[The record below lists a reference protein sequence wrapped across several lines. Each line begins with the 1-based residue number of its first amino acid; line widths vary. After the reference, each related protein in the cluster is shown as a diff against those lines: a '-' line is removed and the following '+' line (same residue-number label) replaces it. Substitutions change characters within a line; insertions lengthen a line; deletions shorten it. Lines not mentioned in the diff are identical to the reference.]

1 MVAESCSGVTG
12 QAYRRT
18 RPSSSRYPAT
28 GTSRGPVPYSDVM
41 AQVGPD
47 PAPDMAQLAEGFV
60 AAAES
65 SAREWHFDFT
75 PPSVLELDELVETL
89 RGEPDFDDATAPWAA
104 AYFGEVAI
112 RNGAGRWVPNQHGW
126 WAPGVQGST
135 GFVWYPVQA
144 VHQRAHDP
152 ESRPLSEVYS
162 HAMAGAPVPARGDPA
177 PRFGTDLQRSMWSWA
192 VQYAAHS
199 SIWGR
204 RLTWD
209 LPSLDLVDEA
219 CTTYREE
226 DPDEDMIEVLAL
238 GVGAYVGE
246 VIRATAGGTWRT
258 NEEEGQVA
266 LKISQWLETFPVG
279 KVHKRLTEGEEH
291 DLRSYVEV
299 MLTLAENQNAGRW

>member
-1 MVAESCSGVTG
+1 M
-12 QAYRRT
+12 
-18 RPSSSRYPAT
+18 
-28 GTSRGPVPYSDVM
+28 
-41 AQVGPD
+41 GPD
-47 PAPDMAQLAEGFV
+47 PAPDMAQLAKGFV

-144 VHQRAHDP
+144 V
-152 ESRPLSEVYS
+152 
-162 HAMAGAPVPARGDPA
+162 
-177 PRFGTDLQRSMWSWA
+177 
-192 VQYAAHS
+192 QYAAHS

-266 LKISQWLETFPVG
+266 LKISRWLETFPVA

-299 MLTLAENQNAGRW
+299 TLTMAENQDDGSW